1 MEKGK
6 KTLAPEL
13 LAQLKERGW
22 GEGLD
27 QLRGRLLLNEALAP
41 YTSWRVGG
49 PADYVY
55 LPANISDLSLFL
67 KLLPLDLPLN
77 WLGLGSNTLVRD
89 GGLEGAVIVTQGA
102 LSQLT
107 QQGETLLR
115 AEAGVSCAQLAR
127 FAARLALQGLEF
139 MAGIPGTVGGA
150 LAMNAGCYGG
160 ETWNQVAQV
169 ETLDRHGAGKIRPAT
184 DFEATYRQ
192 VKRPAG
198 EWFVAGYFQAQVGDK
213 TEALEKI
220 RQLLEKRNAAQ
231 PTGLPNCGSV
241 FRNPPANY
249 AARLIELCGLK
260 GYKKG
265 GAVVSEK
272 HANFIIN
279 ENNAKAAD
287 IEALVEEVKA
297 IVEDRQGIRL
307 IPEVCMIGKPTS

>member
-1 MEKGK
+1 MSKG
-6 KTLAPEL
+6 TEMLSPEL
-13 LAQLKERGW
+13 LSQLQERGW
-22 GEGLD
+22 GEGLS
-27 QLRGRLLLNEALAP
+27 QLRGRLLPDETLAP

-55 LPANISDLSLFL
+55 LPADIQDLSLFL
-67 KLLPLDLPLN
+67 RLLPGDLPLN

-89 GGLEGAVIVTQGA
+89 GGLDGAVIVTQGA

-107 QQGETLLR
+107 QEGETIR

-127 FAARLALQGLEF
+127 FSARLAFEGLEF

-160 ETWNQVAQV
+160 ETWQYVTQV
-169 ETLDRHGAGKIRPAT
+169 ETIDRHGECRIRPTA
-184 DFEATYRQ
+184 DFEASYRH
-192 VKRPAG
+192 VKKPAE
-198 EWFVAGYFQAQVGDK
+198 EWFVAGHFQIKAGDK
-213 TEALEKI
+213 TESLEKI
-220 RQLLEKRNAAQ
+220 RQLIEKRNAAQ

-260 GYKKG
+260 GYKKV

-287 IEALVEEVKA
+287 IEALVNEVKA
-297 IVEDRQGIRL
+297 IVEDKQGIRL
-307 IPEVCMIGKPTS
+307 IPEVCMIGKSIR